1 MKKELKAGKI
11 VNHLKMFGFAYLSF
25 IVIVVFFSFNFH
37 ALKLPFYWDEA
48 WVYGPAVRMMA
59 DSTPSLLPDSLPVE
73 FSRGHPLLFHF
84 LNAAW
89 LKIFGNTV
97 FQAHLF
103 NLIIACLLLL
113 AVYVTGKK
121 IFSPL
126 AGFLAVFFLG
136 MQPIFLA
143 QSVLVLPEVMLAL
156 FVLIALV
163 AFLENRKILYVI
175 AATAALLTKE
185 SGIIVPI
192 YVASY
197 YVIHLTIKRNFSI
210 RKNLTDIA
218 IFLTPLLFFAIFLYM
233 QYLERGWL
241 FFPEHTGYLD
251 FALGHIINKFING
264 YSAYLFIYQ
273 GRNFLFFTGVAVLI
287 TLLIMRRKPEKRE
300 LIIFL
305 LIFIMVFLLFSS
317 VNFFSNRYIICVIPL
332 FLLIIAGLL
341 SQVVAVN
348 KLFLLVLPLYIVMQI
363 QFINKKSNADHD
375 LGYRDAVVVNTQ
387 IIDYMQKENLR
398 EKPIVAY
405 FIARYLLTNHY
416 SGYVERGRTF
426 SHVTDEFSKAEYYL
440 FSNFDM
446 SPGYNELMNRPGM
459 EEVKRFEKGN
469 AWAALYHYTK

>member
-1 MKKELKAGKI
+1 MELKAGKI
-11 VNHLKMFGFAYLSF
+11 ADHFKTFGFAYLSF
-25 IVIVVFFSFNFH
+25 IVVAVFFSFNFQ
-37 ALKLPFYWDEA
+37 ALNLPFYWDEA

-84 LNAAW
+84 LNAVW

-113 AVYVTGKK
+113 AVYVTGKR

-136 MQPIFLA
+136 MQPVFLA
-143 QSVLVLPEVMLAL
+143 QSVLVLPEVMLAV

-163 AFLENRKILYVI
+163 AFLENKKILYVV

-197 YVIHLTIKRNFSI
+197 YVIRLMINKSFSL

-218 IFLTPLLFFAIFLYM
+218 VILIPLLIFAIFLSV
-233 QYLERGWL
+233 QYLERGWF

-251 FALGHIINKFING
+251 FAFGHIKNKFIDG

-273 GRNFLFFTGVAVLI
+273 GRNLLFFTGIAA
-287 TLLIMRRKPEKRE
+287 LLILLVLRKKLQQVE
-300 LIIFL
+300 LIIFFL
-305 LIFIMVFLLFSS
+305 AFIFIFLLFSS

-332 FLLIIAGLL
+332 FLILIAGLL
-341 SQVVAVN
+341 SQVIAVN
-348 KLFLLVLPLYIVMQI
+348 RLFLIVLPLFVVVQI
-363 QFINKKSNADHD
+363 QLINKKSNADHD

-398 EKPIVAY
+398 EKPVMAY

-416 SGYVERGRTF
+416 SGYVEQGKAF
-426 SHVTDEFSKAEYYL
+426 SRVTDEFSNAEYYL

-446 SPGYNELMNRPGM
+446 SPEYNARMNNSDI
-459 EEVKRFEKGN
+459 EVVKRYERGK
-469 AWAALYHYTK
+469 AWVALYHKKK